1 MAVVYIGLGSN
12 IGNRNNYLEA
22 ALLHIV
28 KECKASIIAKSSI
41 KETKPVDYEDQP
53 DFLNQVIKIA
63 TELTPIELLSAL
75 KKIEGDLGRV
85 YRFSKGPR
93 EIDIDILLYDDVI
106 IDSDILKL
114 PHPGI
119 VKRDFVLEHLIELDP
134 QLIEPISKKKYS
146 EVLEDYAGFKKY
158 Q

>member
-12 IGNRNNYLEA
+12 VGNRNTYIEE

-28 KECKASIIAKSSI
+28 KECEASIIAKSSI

-63 TELTPIELLSAL
+63 TELTPIELLTAL
-75 KKIEGDLGRV
+75 KKIESGLGRV
-85 YRFSKGPR
+85 YRFEKGPR

-106 IDSDILKL
+106 INSDKLKL

-134 QLIEPISKKKYS
+134 NLIEPISKRKYS
-146 EVLEDYAGFKKY
+146 EVLDHACFKKY

>member
-1 MAVVYIGLGSN
+1 VAVVYIGLGSN
-12 IGNRNNYLEA
+12 IDNRNSYLEA
-22 ALLHIV
+22 ALLQIAR
-28 KECKASIIAKSSI
+28 ECKASIIAKSSI

-53 DFLNQVIKIA
+53 DFLNQVIKIE
-63 TELTPIELLSAL
+63 TELTPIDLLSVL
-75 KKIEGDLGRV
+75 KKIESDIGRV

-93 EIDIDILLYDDVI
+93 EIDIDILLYDDMI

-114 PHPGI
+114 PHPEI
-119 VKRDFVLEHLIELDP
+119 IKRDFVLEHLIELDP

-146 EVLEDYAGFKKY
+146 EVLKYAAFKEY

>member
-1 MAVVYIGLGSN
+1 MAVVYVGLGSN

-22 ALLHIV
+22 ALLLIA
-28 KECKASIIAKSSI
+28 KECKTLIIAKSSI

-53 DFLNQVIKIA
+53 DFLNQVIKIE
-63 TELTPIELLSAL
+63 TELTPIELLTAL
-75 KKIEGDLGRV
+75 KKIEGALGRV

-106 IDSDILKL
+106 IDSDKLKL

-134 QLIEPISKKKYS
+134 QLIEPVSKKKYS
-146 EVLEDYAGFKKY
+146 EVLNHAGFKEY